1 MSSSSPGSPSLQ
13 RSRKAVAQAE
23 EEEEEE
29 EEEEAEEEMRF
40 HFWDHHPC
48 LLRLRLGRRI
58 AGLT

>member
-13 RSRKAVAQAE
+13 RSRKAVARA
-23 EEEEEE
+23 E

-40 HFWDHHPC
+40 HFWDHHPY
-48 LLRLRLGRRI
+48 LLPLRLGRQI

>member
-1 MSSSSPGSPSLQ
+1 
-13 RSRKAVAQAE
+13 VAQAE

>member
-13 RSRKAVAQAE
+13 RSRKAVARA
-23 EEEEEE
+23 EE

-40 HFWDHHPC
+40 RFWDHHPC
-48 LLRLRLGRRI
+48 LLPLRLGRRI